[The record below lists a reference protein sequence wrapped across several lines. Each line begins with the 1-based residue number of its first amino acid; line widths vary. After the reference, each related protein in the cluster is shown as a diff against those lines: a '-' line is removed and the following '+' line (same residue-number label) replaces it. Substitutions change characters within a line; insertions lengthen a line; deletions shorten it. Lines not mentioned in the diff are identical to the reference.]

1 MKIKWINKYSGESG
15 YVKAI
20 KPAYFEAT
28 YNLEEAKKFRAS
40 DIDKT
45 IEKLIKFEDNN
56 DYFGIKEEKEE
67 NTVDVIEPEQKKKN
81 KTKESMRKAI
91 DKYNA
96 KFDEI
101 KIRVKPDIKDRVKA
115 KAEEKGMSVQAYI
128 ISLMN
133 NDYFGIED
141 K

>member
-45 IEKLIKFEDNN
+45 IEKLMKFEDNN
-56 DYFGIKEEKEE
+56 DYFGIEEK
-67 NTVDVIEPEQKKKN
+67 NTVDVIEPEQKKKY

-115 KAEEKGMSVQAYI
+115 RAEEKGMSVQAYI